1 MKLFHGF
8 PFPKWIERLQDDS
21 WPVRNR
27 MQLDERKSNR
37 GNAAGRSTG
46 GRREWAHR
54 TLPVDQPKG
63 ATMSEVAKLK
73 KQNKQLKALLKNA
86 VQLLNRYKDLLQRA
100 APQPAKKKKAAK
112 RTPAKKSRA

>member
-21 WPVRNR
+21 QPVRDR
-27 MQLDERKSNR
+27 MQLRTKESQIGEIRPDVR
-37 GNAAGRSTG
+37 G
-46 GRREWAHR
+46 GRRERARR
-54 TLPVDQPKG
+54 TLPVDQLKG
-63 ATMSEVAKLK
+63 ATMSEVDKLK

-100 APQPAKKKKAAK
+100 APPPAKKKKAAK
-112 RTPAKKSRA
+112 KTPARKSRA